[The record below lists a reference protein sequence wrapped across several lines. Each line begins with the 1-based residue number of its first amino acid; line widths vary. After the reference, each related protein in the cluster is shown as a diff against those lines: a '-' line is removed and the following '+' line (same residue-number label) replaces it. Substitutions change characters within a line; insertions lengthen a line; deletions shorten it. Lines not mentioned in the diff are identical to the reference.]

1 MKKITKLLIIILV
14 SICFS
19 INGISGLEAQNVKSP
34 IVGSNEVNDSLKA
47 QIIKLEKQIEQGS
60 YTRIPN
66 EDFENIIDNK
76 IQKSMR
82 DTVNWWLFVIAALF
96 SVLGFLVNK
105 YAKAYLQAII
115 DDKVN
120 NLKKESEE
128 KIKSISNHYFSSVIE
143 SLLDFKI
150 DMITKKNNKID
161 ETVVDDLKSYLSDEN
176 MIINEQKKVFLI
188 DIIMRCYYYNNYPQ
202 RIEKMIDLI
211 REYEE
216 KFTLIETTYANA
228 AIAFSGM
235 YDRYGTK
242 DFLISAIENCNKS
255 IKILPDYGLAFAQ
268 KIELCI
274 MAISKAF
281 DDTEK
286 KQYKNELLKVFKDIE
301 NNTSTYLCTEL
312 IDRLAIDKNSY
323 LGSYLDKLY
332 DEYPDEMAKIVA
344 RSTSASKPINPADNH
359 TN

>member
-1 MKKITKLLIIILV
+1 MKASKSLIIILV
-14 SICFS
+14 SICLS
-19 INGISGLEAQNVKSP
+19 INCFPELKAQNVNSP
-34 IVGSNEVNDSLKA
+34 TFASNEVNDSLKA

-82 DTVNWWLFVIAALF
+82 DTINWWLFVIAALF

-105 YAKAYLQAII
+105 YAKAYLQTII
-115 DDKVN
+115 DEKVN
-120 NLKKESEE
+120 NLKKENEE
-128 KIKSISNHYFSSVIE
+128 KIKNISNHYFSSVIE

-161 ETVVDDLKSYLSDEN
+161 ENVVDDLKSYLSDEN
-176 MIINEQKKVFLI
+176 MIISEQKKVFLI
-188 DIIMRCYYYNNYPQ
+188 DTIMRCYYYNNYPQ

-268 KIELCI
+268 KLELCI
-274 MAISKAF
+274 MAISKSF
-281 DDTEK
+281 DETER
-286 KQYKNELLKVFKDIE
+286 KQYEYELLKVFKDIE
-301 NNTSTYLCTEL
+301 NNTSTYLCAEL
-312 IDRLAIDKNSY
+312 IARFEIDKTSY
-323 LGSYLDKLY
+323 LGPYLDKLY
-332 DEYPDEMAKIVA
+332 AEYPDEMAKIIT
-344 RSTSASKPINPADNH
+344 RTTSGTQPINSDIL

>member
-1 MKKITKLLIIILV
+1 MKTSKRLIIVLV
-14 SICFS
+14 SICLS
-19 INGISGLEAQNVKSP
+19 INYTPDTEAQTAKSP
-34 IVGSNEVNDSLKA
+34 VISSNEVNDSLKT

-82 DTVNWWLFVIAALF
+82 DTINWWLFVIAALF

-105 YAKAYLQAII
+105 YAKAYFQTII

-120 NLKKESEE
+120 NLKKENEE
-128 KIKSISNHYFSSVIE
+128 KIKSISNRYFSSVIE

-150 DMITKKNNKID
+150 DMITKKNHKIE

-188 DIIMRCYYYNNYPQ
+188 DTIMRCYYYNNYPQ

-242 DFLISAIENCNKS
+242 DFLVSAIENCNKS

-268 KIELCI
+268 KLELCI

-281 DDTEK
+281 DDKERE
-286 KQYKNELLKVFKDIE
+286 QYKNELLKVFKDIE
-301 NNTSTYLCTEL
+301 NNSSTYLCTEL
-312 IDRLAIDKNSY
+312 IDRFEVDKNSY
-323 LGSYLDKLY
+323 LGPYLDILY
-332 DEYPDEMAKIVA
+332 AEYHDELAKIIA
-344 RSTSASKPINPADNH
+344 RTTSGSQPITPTDSVI
-359 TN
+359 